1 MKSFRGSLLLL
12 LTAAI
17 WGMAFVAQ
25 TSAADS
31 IGSFTFNAVR
41 SCIAA
46 LFLFAVLL
54 GRSLVPGKRKI
65 FPRGAVLRRTIWGGV
80 LCGIALCVAVNLQ
93 QLGIAAYPQGVAS
106 SGRAGFLTAVYV
118 VLVALCSP
126 LVGKKLHPLV
136 LLSAIGCLGGMY
148 LLCLWRGFSSFYLG
162 DGLEL
167 LCAVAFTVQI
177 LLVDRYTDTDGIL
190 LSCVQFLVC
199 ALLSAIPMLFFEQV
213 SLSALRAAWLPILY
227 AGVLSSG
234 VGYTLQIL
242 GQKTAPPAV
251 ASILMS
257 LESVFAALA
266 GWVILK
272 ERLQPIELC
281 GCGIVFACV
290 ILAQIPS
297 FLKPPRAVKT

>member
-65 FPRGAVLRRTIWGGV
+65 FPRGAVLRRTIGGGV

-118 VLVALCSP
+118 V
-126 LVGKKLHPLV
+126 HPLV

-177 LLVDRYTDTDGIL
+177 LLVDRYTDADGIL

-297 FLKPPRAVKT
+297 FLKSPRAVKT